1 MDLKLVPA
9 MLTLIDFIRNVE
21 DEVFEKV
28 HYYTRHQDTIDGCS
42 DIWVHQISGKVLFNK
57 YPTKPGY
64 ARKSVYM
71 LCDLDKD
78 LKRTPDKKAIKK
90 WVEEEVLLHP
100 SAVHKSRVHFP

>member
-28 HYYTRHQDTIDGCS
+28 QYYTRHQDTIDVCT
-42 DIWVHQISGKVLFNK
+42 DIWVHQLNGKVLFDTC
-57 YPTKPGY
+57 PSKPGF
-64 ARKSVYM
+64 ARRSVYM
-71 LCDLDKD
+71 LCDLNKD

-90 WVEEEVLLHP
+90 WIEEEVLLHP
-100 SAVHKSRVHFP
+100 SALRKSRVNSP